1 MKLSVIIPVYNGEKY
16 IKDCLDSLVTQ
27 NKSDVKNFEII
38 IIDDGSTDNTQS
50 VLNSYLQ
57 SDERNIKKIYQTNQ
71 GVSIARNNGINQATG
86 DYLFFVDIDDLV
98 TKNWFELIN
107 NNLKTE
113 SDIYIYNYIRS
124 TKGAIKIQQLFQKD
138 GIEKNTILKEY
149 ILTDKLNMVCL
160 NVIKADFLRNSLVKF
175 NKDIRIGEDAL
186 FFGELLRITNRI
198 EYINNQYYIY
208 KENLESVSF
217 SKDLRL
223 KDRDALFT
231 YKELL
236 LQDCEVKLTTQ
247 EINTFYIGYLGNL
260 FSLLRYS
267 AQVDNYQYFLK
278 VCGELKKM
286 NLNTRI
292 LQYEF
297 KNLSHRRLWQYTNYY
312 TGRYKWVFIE
322 LKLEILII
330 NVYKALRR

>member
-175 NKDIRIGEDAL
+175 NKDIRIGEDA
-186 FFGELLRITNRI
+186 FFLENYLELRT
-198 EYINNQYYIY
+198 
-208 KENLESVSF
+208 
-217 SKDLRL
+217 
-223 KDRDALFT
+223 
-231 YKELL
+231 ELN
-236 LQDCEVKLTTQ
+236 
-247 EINTFYIGYLGNL
+247 I
-260 FSLLRYS
+260 
-267 AQVDNYQYFLK
+267 
-278 VCGELKKM
+278 
-286 NLNTRI
+286 
-292 LQYEF
+292 
-297 KNLSHRRLWQYTNYY
+297 
-312 TGRYKWVFIE
+312 
-322 LKLEILII
+322 
-330 NVYKALRR
+330 